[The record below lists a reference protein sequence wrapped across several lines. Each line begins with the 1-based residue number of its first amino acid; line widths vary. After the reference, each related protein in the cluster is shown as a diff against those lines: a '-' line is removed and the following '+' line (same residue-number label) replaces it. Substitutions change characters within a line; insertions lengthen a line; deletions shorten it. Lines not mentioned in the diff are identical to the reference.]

1 MLVEAPRS
9 RVKNESGHT
18 PSGCQTLCVGQWA
31 MDTSFEA
38 PSGYLTWRAYVDR
51 LLLQR
56 YRISA
61 QDVGESTLRSLYR
74 DRELAAGAVLLIGDR
89 FCLDDG
95 RY

>member
-1 MLVEAPRS
+1 
-9 RVKNESGHT
+9 
-18 PSGCQTLCVGQWA
+18 

-38 PSGYLTWRAYVDR
+38 PSGYLTWRAYVDQ